1 MPFASICRFRLSTRP
16 SLGVGTTRISV
27 SAPCFKPN
35 SEEKSEVRAVASR
48 ASSIMRTPAIGVGVP
63 GPGVPEVE
71 PAGDPV
77 LLVPA
82 DSHVRAAK
90 MPRDISSSTRP
101 ILTMAMSKRRRFLN
115 VSFNLLKSRQ
125 LLQLRQSGPPLLG
138 VGGSGGGPAGAV
150 AGRTSGAPAAAGTV
164 AVALD
169 DVESKEPVVAMAIPS
184 CSSSGTARPQ
194 RKMAGIIAIKHSTIE
209 VKKTAL

>member
-77 LLVPA
+77 LLVPD

-101 ILTMAMSKRRRFLN
+101 ILTMAMSKRRRFLK
-115 VSFNLLKSRQ
+115 VSFNLLRSRQ
-125 LLQLRQSGPPLLG
+125 LRQLRQLRQSGPPLLG
-138 VGGSGGGPAGAV
+138 GGGSGGGPAGAV
-150 AGRTSGAPAAAGTV
+150 AG
-164 AVALD
+164 
-169 DVESKEPVVAMAIPS
+169 
-184 CSSSGTARPQ
+184 
-194 RKMAGIIAIKHSTIE
+194 
-209 VKKTAL
+209 